1 MESKAKNGKVKK
13 VLSIVGNTL
22 IWVFVAF
29 SLAITLM
36 VFSAQNSGDGIPSL
50 FGKSLVHI
58 ATDSMEDTYMVGD
71 LVLME
76 KVTLE
81 EAQNLEKGQI
91 ITFRAPIDIDGDGN
105 VGDINTHRIYGFI
118 EETGEIITKGDNKP
132 LPDNQSA
139 DPYTILP
146 ADVIGVCHEEPIK
159 GLGNVIT
166 FLRSSTGFLICIV
179 IPLILFFLYEL
190 YNFITI
196 LVTERQKKAAAN
208 APIVDEEEI
217 KRRAIEEYLAKQ
229 RDEEEI
235 KKRAIEEY
243 LAKEAAKNA
252 AENSDSENSESK

>member
-50 FGKSLVHI
+50 FGKSFIHI
-58 ATDSMEDTYMVGD
+58 TSDSMEDTYMIGD

-81 EAQNLEKGQI
+81 EAKNLEKGQI

-105 VGDINTHRIYGFI
+105 TGDINTHRIYGFI
-118 EETGEIITKGDNKP
+118 EETGEIITMGDNNP
-132 LPDNQSA
+132 FPDNKMS
-139 DPYTILP
+139 DPYTIS
-146 ADVIGVCHEEPIK
+146 AYDIIGVCDEEPIK

-190 YNFITI
+190 YNFISI
-196 LVTERQKKAAAN
+196 LMMEKAKKVVASSKE
-208 APIVDEEEI
+208 ISKETEEEI
-217 KRRAIEEYLAKQ
+217 KRRAIEEYLKSMQAQNSSAPSETKS
-229 RDEEEI
+229 DDG
-235 KKRAIEEY
+235 
-243 LAKEAAKNA
+243 
-252 AENSDSENSESK
+252 ENNE

>member
-29 SLAITLM
+29 SLVITLM

-71 LVLME
+71 LVLMD
-76 KVTLE
+76 KITLE
-81 EAQNLEKGQI
+81 EAKNLEKDQI

-139 DPYTILP
+139 DPYTITIY
-146 ADVIGVCHEEPIK
+146 DVIGVCREEPIK
-159 GLGNVIT
+159 GLGNVIS

-190 YNFITI
+190 YNFISI
-196 LVTERQKKAAAN
+196 LMMEKAKKAVASAKE
-208 APIVDEEEI
+208 ISKETEEEI
-217 KRRAIEEYLAKQ
+217 KRRAIEEYLRSQQAQNNSAPSETKS
-229 RDEEEI
+229 DDGEN
-235 KKRAIEEY
+235 
-243 LAKEAAKNA
+243 KE
-252 AENSDSENSESK
+252 